1 MFLKNISLKTIFNP
15 CTLLICTWIL
25 YSFHWFEVSPGSIID
40 NMANLFLAFNLSV
53 SLFIIFGRLY
63 KQHLPQ
69 YFHAVNVII
78 IWFSI
83 YGIIPIIVGGDVYS
97 EHGTLSP
104 GSYVIGILRSFLP
117 MYAFYYFAKCGFL
130 NDSVMKIWFAV
141 LLLVFIYFNLSFS
154 AIKMLDSNRDGF
166 TNNLGYLFVSL
177 IPFIYFFNKKIFQIG
192 LLLFLM
198 AFVIFSMKRGA
209 ILVGILAT
217 FLYIFWTFKN
227 TKGYQW
233 CFAIILFVIIGFV
246 AAHYLEAFYADNAYF
261 QMRVDSTL
269 EGDSSSRDQISS
281 SLLNWYVYKANIF
294 QQLFGAGADATLS
307 IYGIFAHNDW
317 LEILIDQGVVGVIL
331 YLWYWSVFYKNNKR
345 FSKGTPEYMILTTV
359 LVSCFSRC
367 FFSMSYNV
375 IPVSTSLLMGYCLA
389 QNRISSK
396 LLNKN

>member
-1 MFLKNISLKTIFNP
+1 
-15 CTLLICTWIL
+15 
-25 YSFHWFEVSPGSIID
+25 
-40 NMANLFLAFNLSV
+40 
-53 SLFIIFGRLY
+53 
-63 KQHLPQ
+63 
-69 YFHAVNVII
+69 
-78 IWFSI
+78 
-83 YGIIPIIVGGDVYS
+83 
-97 EHGTLSP
+97 
-104 GSYVIGILRSFLP
+104 
-117 MYAFYYFAKCGFL
+117 
-130 NDSVMKIWFAV
+130 
-141 LLLVFIYFNLSFS
+141 
-154 AIKMLDSNRDGF
+154 MLDSNRDGF